1 MREERIIVRQFE
13 DLQVLDY
20 QSIQQVNEHAR
31 AEIKGMIPFDRRDA
45 YVNAGRKQL
54 WVQVMAISKE
64 KEETLFY
71 GVADQLKIKVENGIC
86 MINISLSSG
95 TLLMDFE
102 EHIRSFQSKEF
113 TYNELLDVC
122 GEEYENVAKIMTEGK
137 NKHIPHFVMQYRET
151 DWSFIKRL
159 AAMNQTVLFADCAT
173 KGEKYHFG
181 IPNRKAVEEEV
192 KEYQIQYDMEEYWE
206 KKNNGLNIHPED
218 TMSYIWESREI
229 HKLGENKIIN
239 GRNLFIWKI
248 KISLKGNELYHTC
261 FMKPRS
267 GFLVPVQQNPY
278 LSGVSLAGTVKNVVQ
293 DRVQIVINSDE
304 YKNKKNLCW
313 FAFSSIYSSGDGTGW
328 YCMPEIGDTIRLYFP
343 TDKEQEAYVAS
354 AYHEEGTELRT
365 RPERKFWR
373 NKEGKEIQLSPE
385 RILMTNNDGT
395 YIELSDEDGLQMVS
409 EGSITIYASGSL
421 KLSAGSN
428 IELSAPGEVTL
439 KQGNTKMNLGGDIKM
454 QGAKVML

>member
-192 KEYQIQYDMEEYWE
+192 KEYQIQYDMEDY
-206 KKNNGLNIHPED
+206 
-218 TMSYIWESREI
+218 R
-229 HKLGENKIIN
+229 
-239 GRNLFIWKI
+239 
-248 KISLKGNELYHTC
+248 
-261 FMKPRS
+261 
-267 GFLVPVQQNPY
+267 
-278 LSGVSLAGTVKNVVQ
+278 
-293 DRVQIVINSDE
+293 
-304 YKNKKNLCW
+304 
-313 FAFSSIYSSGDGTGW
+313 
-328 YCMPEIGDTIRLYFP
+328 
-343 TDKEQEAYVAS
+343 
-354 AYHEEGTELRT
+354 
-365 RPERKFWR
+365 
-373 NKEGKEIQLSPE
+373 
-385 RILMTNNDGT
+385 
-395 YIELSDEDGLQMVS
+395 
-409 EGSITIYASGSL
+409 
-421 KLSAGSN
+421 
-428 IELSAPGEVTL
+428 
-439 KQGNTKMNLGGDIKM
+439 
-454 QGAKVML
+454 